1 MDKHIVSVNTIV
13 NLLSRSY
20 KILGILN
27 SKYGFKGS
35 KIISFMPGAMLW
47 RTSGRHLHFITSMF
61 RSGASTP
68 QHLFICRGRSNGG
81 LQGSFLF
88 WFGNPPALQMLV
100 LLITENSFIG

>member
-20 KILGILN
+20 KILGIL
-27 SKYGFKGS
+27 SSRYGFKGS
-35 KIISFMPGAMLW
+35 KIISFMPSAMLW
-47 RTSGRHLHFITSMF
+47 RTSGRHLHFITS
-61 RSGASTP
+61 
-68 QHLFICRGRSNGG
+68 HLFICRGSSNGG